1 MNDFIS
7 WATIVGGFSGFLSFI
22 YVVYEKLNSGPKV
35 VSEVTSAT
43 VYEREPSQSDQWYNY
58 DFTIE
63 IEIGNIGS
71 KLTSILKPKLEI
83 PEVGSRFKLYF
94 RDDTNNP
101 IRLSR
106 KPSIALEAGFAD
118 SHSFHCNYRCE
129 TKLEVASFT
138 GKLELKQI
146 KGNLTQHN
154 FKFENWKKNE

>member
-1 MNDFIS
+1 MNDFMS
-7 WATIVGGFSGFLSFI
+7 WATIVGGFSGLLSFI
-22 YVVYEKLNSGPKV
+22 YVVYEKMTSGPKV

-63 IEIGNIGS
+63 VEIGNIGT

-83 PEVGSRFKLYF
+83 PEIPAKYELLFS
-94 RDDTNNP
+94 DDAGHP
-101 IRLSR
+101 LRLSR

-118 SHSFHCNYRCE
+118 SHTLSCNYRCE
-129 TKLEVASFT
+129 KKLEVTSFT

-146 KGNLTQHN
+146 KGKRTQHN
-154 FKFENWKKNE
+154 LKFDKWSRNE